1 MTLALLSSLTL
12 QSRWH
17 YLEFC
22 QKTVGSQY
30 VITDDNIIAAT
41 ETATFATSQQV
52 RFIIQPG
59 SVQEVQACLKA
70 AQNFGVP
77 IYPVSQGYNWGYG
90 SQVPDENFSVV
101 MDLSRLNQIKV
112 DGKNATVTLGP
123 GVTQQQLFEYL
134 RSNYPHLLF
143 SLTGSSPHSSVI
155 GNAIDAGYAN
165 GLNVIRWNHVISLE
179 AILPSGELLKTGF
192 DALPNASTA
201 QISSYGLGPDLKGL
215 FRQSNL
221 GIVTEMTLELSLLPE
236 YLQIFYFSIDD
247 DAQLGKFTD
256 QLQSLKQTGLIQ
268 SNWILLHGYR
278 ILAEV
283 SQFPWLEASG
293 DSTLA
298 LQLMLKMLRQQQIP
312 IWSGVYN
319 GIFAIYSPS
328 FRHAQAAKADLHEV
342 LENKV
347 SRLKSVTV
355 DKAQIKRLRW
365 NRNLVI
371 PELTHELLKGRLLT
385 FAGIPGQGS
394 IPIGYWRK
402 HNSIPEIM
410 DLDRDRCGFIWIAV
424 TVPASGT
431 DALTIVPVIEQFFN
445 DYGFEPMIV
454 LDGVNSR
461 EMYVMT
467 SLVFDREVPAQDQ
480 KAQICFER
488 LTKEL
493 TTMGYYPYRLPKPLF
508 TLNSFVKRSDDYT
521 SVFAKLKTSLLET
534 KVSGLDVNN

>member
-1 MTLALLSSLTL
+1 MTSFLLSSPSLK
-12 QSRWH
+12 SRWH
-17 YLEFC
+17 YLKFC
-22 QKTVGSQY
+22 QKIVGSQY
-30 VITDDNIIAAT
+30 VITNKNVITAI

-59 SVQEVQACLKA
+59 SSQEVQACLKA
-70 AQNFGVP
+70 AQDFGVP
-77 IYPVSQGYNWGYG
+77 IYPVSRGYNWGYG
-90 SQVPDENFSVV
+90 SQVPYENFSVV

-143 SLTGSSPHSSVI
+143 SITGSSPYSSII
-155 GNAIDAGYAN
+155 GNAIDSGYAN
-165 GLNVIRWNHVISLE
+165 GLNVIRWNYVISLE

-201 QISSYGLGPDLKGL
+201 RISSYGRGPDLKGL

-247 DAQLGKFTD
+247 EAQLDELTD
-256 QLQSLKQTGLIQ
+256 QLQNLKQTGLIQ

-278 ILAEV
+278 ILAEI

-293 DSTLA
+293 KSTLD
-298 LQLMLKMLRQQQIP
+298 LQLMLKILRQQQIP
-312 IWSGVYN
+312 VWSGVYN

-328 FRHAQAAKADLHEV
+328 FRHAQAATADIHEA
-342 LENKV
+342 LQDKV
-347 SRLKSVTV
+347 NRFKSVTV

-365 NRNLVI
+365 NQNLAI
-371 PELTHELLKGRLLT
+371 PELTYELLKGRLLT

-402 HNSIPEIM
+402 RNSIPEIM
-410 DLDRDRCGFIWIAV
+410 NLDRDRCGFIWIAI
-424 TVPASGT
+424 TAPSSGT
-431 DALTIVPVIEQFFN
+431 DALTIVPVIEQCFN

-454 LDGVNSR
+454 LDGVNTR

-467 SLVFDREVPAQDQ
+467 SLVFDREVPGQDQ
-480 KAQICFER
+480 KAQMCFER
-488 LTKEL
+488 LTAEL
-493 TTMGYYPYRLPKPLF
+493 KTIGYYPYRLPKPLF
-508 TLNSFVKRSDDYT
+508 TPNSIAERNDDHT
-521 SVFAKLKTSLLET
+521 SVLTKLKSSLSRWT
-534 KVSGLDVNN
+534 TF